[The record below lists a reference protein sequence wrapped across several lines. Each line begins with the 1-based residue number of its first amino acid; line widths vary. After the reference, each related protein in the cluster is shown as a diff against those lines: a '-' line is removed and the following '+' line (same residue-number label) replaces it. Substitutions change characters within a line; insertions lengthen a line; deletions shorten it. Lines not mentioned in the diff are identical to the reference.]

1 MAKITISRLFEISQ
15 SLSTKAGQELR
26 PALQYISEFAEV
38 TLRNL
43 RNGLTFADNLD
54 CQIKRVS
61 VRSGVETVVSI
72 DGTKR
77 ASRVTVDKVVENTYY
92 VVSAFGWKYN
102 SNGDI
107 VIKVTLDGS
116 PPSSLDIV
124 LDIVIH
130 FG

>member
-15 SLSTKAGQELR
+15 SLATKSGQELR

-61 VRSGVETVVSI
+61 VRSGVESVVSVANNR
-72 DGTKR
+72 R
-77 ASRVTVDKVVENTYY
+77 ATRVTVDKVVSDTYY
-92 VVSAFGWKYN
+92 VVSKFGWKYN
-102 SNGDI
+102 SNGAL
-107 VIKVTLDGS
+107 VINVTLDGS
-116 PPSSLDIV
+116 PPSSLDIT